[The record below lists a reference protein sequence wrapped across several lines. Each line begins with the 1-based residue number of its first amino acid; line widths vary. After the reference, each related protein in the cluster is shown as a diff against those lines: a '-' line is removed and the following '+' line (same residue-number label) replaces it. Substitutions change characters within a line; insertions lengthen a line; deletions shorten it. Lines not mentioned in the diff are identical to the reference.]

1 MIKQTYMSIINK
13 LSKRLT
19 VGSERTV
26 IIKKNILGSLL
37 IKGISIIVSLLLVPM
52 TLGYVSAEIYGV
64 WLTISSILH
73 WLTYMDVG
81 FTLGLKNRLA
91 ECLATNDFERGK
103 SLVSTT
109 YFMMVVIFVP
119 FAILMMLLCPHI
131 NWCSLLN
138 VDVQYQEVIQ
148 KTISVLLVFV
158 SLQMIVNVFVAVIAA
173 HQKTALSSLFN
184 VIGQICSLVIIFFMT
199 KFVQPSL
206 FNLAFAY
213 SMMPIAIIAISS
225 ILYYSTSMKKVA
237 PSIRSINTSYIK
249 DLWNLGV
256 KFFIIQVQQIVL
268 YQSTN
273 ILISNLSGPESVT
286 QYNIAYKILNVVV
299 MIYAII
305 LTPLWPAFTDAYTK
319 NDYAWMNNT
328 YKKMVRIF
336 GFLVLMIAVLVIVSP
351 IVYQLWV
358 GDKVNIPFILTIAI
372 AIYTIIHCWDTL
384 QVTLINGVGA
394 VKLQSYVIM
403 VGLIVHIPL
412 SLFLGSYIG
421 IYGVIISM
429 CLINIIY
436 ATFFTTQI
444 HKILSKT
451 ASGIWLK

>member
-1 MIKQTYMSIINK
+1 MNILKH
-13 LSKRLT
+13 LSKKNT
-19 VGSERTV
+19 GGSERTAT
-26 IIKKNILGSLL
+26 IKKNILGSLL
-37 IKGISIIVSLLLVPM
+37 IKGISIVVSLLLVPM

-64 WLTISSILH
+64 WLTVSSILH

-91 ECLATNDFERGK
+91 ECLAKNDYEHGK

-119 FAILMMLLCPHI
+119 FAILMMLVCPHVD
-131 NWCSLLN
+131 WCAILN
-138 VDVQYQEVIQ
+138 VDTLYQDVIQ
-148 KTISVLLVFV
+148 RTISVLLVFV
-158 SLQMIVNVFVAVIAA
+158 SLQMIVNVFVAVVAA
-173 HQKTALSSLFN
+173 HQKTALSSLFH
-184 VIGQICSLVIIFFMT
+184 VIGQVCSLVIIFFMT
-199 KFVQPSL
+199 KFVEPSL

-213 SMMPIAIIAISS
+213 SMMPILIVTVSS
-225 ILYYSTSMKKVA
+225 LLYYTTSMKKVA
-237 PSIRSINTSYIK
+237 PSIKSVNTKYIK
-249 DLWNLGV
+249 DLWGLGV

-286 QYNIAYKILNVVV
+286 QYNIVYKILNVVV
-299 MIYAII
+299 MLYSII

-319 NDYAWMNNT
+319 NDYRWMNNT
-328 YKKMVRIF
+328 YKKMVKVF
-336 GFLVLMIAVLVIVSP
+336 GLLVLMITGLVIVSP
-351 IVYQLWV
+351 FVYHLWV
-358 GDKVNIPFILTIAI
+358 DNMVSIPFVLTVAI
-372 AIYTIIHCWDTL
+372 AIYTIIHSWDTL

-412 SLFLGSYIG
+412 SLFLGRYIG

-429 CLINIIY
+429 CLINVIY
-436 ATFFTTQI
+436 ALFFTTQI
-444 HKILSKT
+444 KKILNKT

>member
-1 MIKQTYMSIINK
+1 MNILK
-13 LSKRLT
+13 LLSQKLTGGSKRT
-19 VGSERTV
+19 AT
-26 IIKKNILGSLL
+26 IKKNILGSLL

-91 ECLATNDFERGK
+91 ECLAKNEYERGK

-109 YFMMVVIFVP
+109 YLMMVVIFVP
-119 FAILMMLLCPHI
+119 FAIFMMLVCPHI
-131 NWCSLLN
+131 NWCSFLN
-138 VDVQYQEVIQ
+138 VDTQYQDVIQ

-158 SLQMIVNVFVAVIAA
+158 SLQMIVNVFVAVVAA

-184 VIGQICSLVIIFFMT
+184 VIGQVCSLVIIFFMT
-199 KFVQPSL
+199 KFVEPSL

-213 SMMPIAIIAISS
+213 SMMPIVIVAASS
-225 ILYYSTSMKKVA
+225 LLYFSTSMKKVA
-237 PSIRSINTSYIK
+237 PSIKSINTSHIK

-299 MIYAII
+299 MVYTIV
-305 LTPLWPAFTDAYTK
+305 LNPLWPAFTDAYTK
-319 NDYAWMNNT
+319 QDYIWMNNT
-328 YKKMVRIF
+328 YKKMIKVF
-336 GFLVLMIAVLVIVSP
+336 ALLVLMIVFIVAMSP
-351 IVYQLWV
+351 IIYKFWV
-358 GDKVNIPFILTIAI
+358 GDKVSVPFLLTLAI
-372 AIYTIIHCWDTL
+372 AIYTILHSWDTL

-394 VKLQSYVIM
+394 VKLQSYIIS
-403 VGLIVHIPL
+403 VGMIVHIPL
-412 SLFLGSYIG
+412 SLFLGHFIG

-429 CLINIIY
+429 CLINVIY
-436 ATFFTTQI
+436 ASFFTIQI
-444 HKILSKT
+444 NKILNKT
-451 ASGIWLK
+451 AAGIWLK

>member
-1 MIKQTYMSIINK
+1 MNIVKK
-13 LSKRLT
+13 LSQKLIG
-19 VGSERTV
+19 GSERTST
-26 IIKKNILGSLL
+26 IKKNILGSLL
-37 IKGISIIVSLLLVPM
+37 IKGLSIIVSLMLVPM

-91 ECLATNDFERGK
+91 ECLAKKDYGRGK

-119 FAILMMLLCPHI
+119 FAILMIMVCPHI

-158 SLQMIVNVFVAVIAA
+158 SLQMIVNVFVAVVAA

-184 VIGQICSLVIIFFMT
+184 VIGQVCSLAIIFIMT
-199 KFVQPSL
+199 KFIEPSL

-213 SMMPIAIIAISS
+213 SMMPILIVTVSS
-225 ILYYSTSMKKVA
+225 LLYFCTSMKKVS
-237 PSIRSINTSYIK
+237 PSIKSVNTGYIK

-286 QYNIAYKILNVVV
+286 QYNIAYKILNIVV
-299 MIYAII
+299 MVYSII

-319 NDYAWMNNT
+319 SDYSWMRNT

-336 GFLVLMIAVLVIVSP
+336 GILVIMISVLVIISP
-351 IVYQLWV
+351 IVYQLWI
-358 GDKVNIPFILTIAI
+358 GDKVCIPFILTVAI

-403 VGLIVHIPL
+403 IGLIVHIPL
-412 SLFLGSYIG
+412 SLFLGRYIG

-429 CLINIIY
+429 CVINVIY
-436 ATFFTTQI
+436 ASFFTTQI
-444 HKILSKT
+444 NKILNKT

>member
-1 MIKQTYMSIINK
+1 MNPIKQ
-13 LSKRLT
+13 LSKKLMS
-19 VGSERTV
+19 GSERTST
-26 IIKKNILGSLL
+26 IKKNILGSLL
-37 IKGISIIVSLLLVPM
+37 IKGVSIIVSLLLVPM
-52 TLGYVSAEIYGV
+52 TLGYVSPEIYGV

-91 ECLATNDFERGK
+91 ECLAKNDYERGK

-119 FAILMMLLCPHI
+119 FAILMMIVCSYI

-138 VDVQYQEVIQ
+138 VDAQYQDVIQ
-148 KTISVLLVFV
+148 KTISILLIFV
-158 SLQMIVNVFVAVIAA
+158 SLQMIVNVFVAVVAA

-184 VIGQICSLVIIFFMT
+184 VIGQVCSLIMIFFMT
-199 KFVQPSL
+199 KFIEPSL
-206 FNLAFAY
+206 VNLAFAY
-213 SMMPIAIIAISS
+213 SMMPIVIVAISS
-225 ILYYSTSMKKVA
+225 LFYYGTSMKSVA
-237 PSIRSINTSYIK
+237 PSIKSINTGYIK

-299 MIYAII
+299 MVYTII

-319 NDYAWMNNT
+319 KDYVWMTST
-328 YKKMVRIF
+328 YKKMVKVF
-336 GFLVLMIAVLVIVSP
+336 GLLVLLIVTCVIASP
-351 IVYQLWV
+351 IVYQVWV
-358 GDKVNIPFILTIAI
+358 GDKVSVPLLLTVSIA
-372 AIYTIIHCWDTL
+372 AYTIIHSWDTL

-394 VKLQSYVIM
+394 VKLQSYVIL
-403 VGLIVHIPL
+403 VGLTLHIPI
-412 SLFLGSYIG
+412 SLFLGIYIG

-429 CLINIIY
+429 CIINVIY
-436 ATFFTTQI
+436 ATFFTIQI
-444 HKILSKT
+444 KKILNKT